1 MKVSRE
7 TLHQLI
13 ANKLNKAGLTHNHA
27 DIIADVLVY
36 ADARGIHSHGAVRV
50 EYYAERIAKAELTV
64 NPTLP
69 LKKQVP
75 ATAFCMPIMP
85 LVRSLPKWAWS
96 TR

>member
-50 EYYAERIAKAELTV
+50 EYYAERIAKGGTNRQPNFTFEKIV
-64 NPTLP
+64 
-69 LKKQVP
+69 
-75 ATAFCMPIMP
+75 
-85 LVRSLPKWAWS
+85 S
-96 TR
+96 

>member
-13 ANKLNKAGLTHNHA
+13 ANKLNTAGLTRNHA

-36 ADARGIHSHGAVRV
+36 ADARVFIRTARFALNIMRNVFQ
-50 EYYAERIAKAELTV
+50 KAEPIV
-64 NPTLP
+64 IPPSP
-69 LKKQVP
+69 LKRTAP
-75 ATAFCMPIMP
+75 AAVFCMPIMP
-85 LVRSLPKWAWS
+85 PVRWPPKWAWS